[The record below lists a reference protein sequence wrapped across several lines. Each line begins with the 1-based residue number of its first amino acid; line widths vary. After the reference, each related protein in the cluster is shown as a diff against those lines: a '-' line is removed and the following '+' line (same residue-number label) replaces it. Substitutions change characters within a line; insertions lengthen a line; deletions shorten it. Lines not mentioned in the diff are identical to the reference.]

1 MIEIK
6 NGLVLVDGIVTQ
18 DPTLIGY
25 ALLDFVEQSKD
36 NLKTLVLK
44 DWHVFAEIE
53 LIKAKAIQEYLL
65 SRGANDEKINDK
77 IRRLELKIVK
87 EE

>member
-25 ALLDFVEQSKD
+25 ALLDFVEQSKE
-36 NLKTLVLK
+36 NLKTFVLK
-44 DWHVFAEIE
+44 DGHVFADIE
-53 LIKAKAIQEYLL
+53 Q
-65 SRGANDEKINDK
+65 
-77 IRRLELKIVK
+77 
-87 EE
+87 

>member
-1 MIEIK
+1 MSTINE
-6 NGLVLVDGIVTQ
+6 NEL
-18 DPTLIGY
+18 
-25 ALLDFVEQSKD
+25 
-36 NLKTLVLK
+36 
-44 DWHVFAEIE
+44 E

-65 SRGANDEKINDK
+65 SRSANDEKINDK

>member
-1 MIEIK
+1 MSTINE
-6 NGLVLVDGIVTQ
+6 NEL
-18 DPTLIGY
+18 
-25 ALLDFVEQSKD
+25 
-36 NLKTLVLK
+36 
-44 DWHVFAEIE
+44 E

-65 SRGANDEKINDK
+65 CRGANDEKINDK

>member
-25 ALLDFVEQSKD
+25 ALLDFIEQSKD

-44 DWHVFAEIE
+44 DGHVFGEIE
-53 LIKAKAIQEYLL
+53 Q
-65 SRGANDEKINDK
+65 
-77 IRRLELKIVK
+77 
-87 EE
+87 

>member
-1 MIEIK
+1 MSTINE
-6 NGLVLVDGIVTQ
+6 NEL
-18 DPTLIGY
+18 
-25 ALLDFVEQSKD
+25 
-36 NLKTLVLK
+36 
-44 DWHVFAEIE
+44 E

-65 SRGANDEKINDK
+65 GRGANDEKINDK